1 MRLAAGHFRHEDL
14 KQRPRRACSS
24 QRERW
29 SVHCSGP
36 VPGLCTGWRA
46 FPMLNLP
53 VQAPARPGPA
63 HLLVR
68 AAPVRRE
75 PLSRHGHHL
84 SHRDPAGQRLP
95 ARVGTSLEAA
105 PPSRPRGVHGR
116 LLARRTASTAA
127 TFHKTLKIHLRLQP
141 GPICDHRRHPTPP
154 PLCSAEAPVVPCC
167 PQKNGVESTAQG
179 NETKAGETVLVTRV
193 IGANV
198 VFC

>member
-29 SVHCSGP
+29 SVRCSGP

-46 FPMLNLP
+46 FPLLNLP
-53 VQAPARPGPA
+53 VHEPARPGPA

-68 AAPVRRE
+68 AAPYAENRSAGMATTCLIVI
-75 PLSRHGHHL
+75 RH
-84 SHRDPAGQRLP
+84 AQRLP

-141 GPICDHRRHPTPP
+141 GPICDHRHPTPHH
-154 PLCSAEAPVVPCC
+154 SAQRKHPWCLAALRRM
-167 PQKNGVESTAQG
+167 ESR
-179 NETKAGETVLVTRV
+179 VLPKVMRQRRV
-193 IGANV
+193 RQSW
-198 VFC
+198 